1 MDKKAYPFKVL
12 DDGYVFEFES
22 ISQQKVVKKIVE
34 FSEFEDVENL
44 FNLALFDVSDDG
56 SFSDISVSD
65 NGDME
70 NILSTVIQTI
80 QVFLAL
86 HPKAKVL
93 FMGSTKSRNRL
104 YRAVIAKY
112 FHATERIYE
121 IHGISDWQNEPF
133 QKNKDY
139 DAFMIFLKIPNN

>member
-12 DDGYVFEFES
+12 DNGFIFEFES
-22 ISQQKVVKKIVE
+22 ISPLKIVKKVVE
-34 FSEFEDVENL
+34 FSEFDVGNL
-44 FNLALFDVSDDG
+44 FNLALFDVSEDG
-56 SFSDISVSD
+56 KFSDISVSD

-121 IHGISDWQNEPF
+121 IHGITDWKNEPF
-133 QKNKDY
+133 EKNKDY
-139 DAFMIFLKIPNN
+139 DAFMIFLKISNN